1 MRLFG
6 WYGHFMVLGW
16 KYGHHGAGMVGR
28 LADIACG
35 TCKGFLAMILS
46 PEEKRI
52 NLSMSHCSVVIKSWV
67 IVG

>member
-16 KYGHHGAGMVGR
+16 KHGHHGAGMVGK
-28 LADIACG
+28 LPDIASC

-46 PEEKRI
+46 PEAKRI